1 MNRGLNALRTEF
13 ENEADE
19 LAYYRRM
26 MGLLKTTGIDVVLEE
41 RRHQIEDEGFDLEND
56 RACVNDELVNAAM
69 WFLSGDISHSPW
81 PTSRHHP
88 GKKGRI
94 NDLGKAA
101 AFIAAEIVR
110 LRDEEQRLL
119 NDEYHF
125 GPMAETVR
133 QIRSICDFEAER
145 TRQAG

>member
-1 MNRGLNALRTEF
+1 MEKELNVLRTEF
-13 ENEADE
+13 ENDADE

-26 MGLLKTTGIDVVLEE
+26 MALLRTTGLDVVLEE

-56 RACVNDELVNAAM
+56 RACVNDELVKAAM
-69 WFLSGDISHSPW
+69 WFLSGDIAHSPW
-81 PTSRHHP
+81 PRSRHHP

-110 LRDEEQRLL
+110 RRDEEQRLL
-119 NDEYHF
+119 RDEAQF
-125 GPMAETVR
+125 GSMAVIV
-133 QIRSICDFEAER
+133 Q
-145 TRQAG
+145 